1 VLELRPEDIGVL
13 GVLGVF
19 GVVPVR
25 NVVVGGFEVVTPGL
39 SVPVCDV
46 VVGLGVS
53 TSVVL
58 EVMGG
63 AAGWSA
69 GTSWAPPAERP
80 TASATMSTATAAV
93 LTALPAMT
101 R

>member
-1 VLELRPEDIGVL
+1 MVVAPAGCVGVVPTVLELRPEDIGVL
-13 GVLGVF
+13 GVF

-25 NVVVGGFEVVTPGL
+25 
-39 SVPVCDV
+39 DV